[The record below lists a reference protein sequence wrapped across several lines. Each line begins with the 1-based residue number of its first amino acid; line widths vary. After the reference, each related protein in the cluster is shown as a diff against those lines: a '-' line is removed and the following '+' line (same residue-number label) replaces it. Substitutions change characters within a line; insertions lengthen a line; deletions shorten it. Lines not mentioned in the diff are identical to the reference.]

1 MWHKLFYLH
10 IDISSDQIAY
20 SSPTQTNKLQCW
32 TRSDWILAA
41 NLDKTLWKLLQAH
54 SVGQK
59 CRRNAFDQPIL
70 CQPTMRNWGIGKIRG
85 LGKARAQVLVV
96 DPIDR
101 FRLIQYGF
109 ASPRFS
115 GPSQPII
122 SPHCRP
128 DCKEL
133 FVRLRTAL
141 NRFTQALAN
150 CRLISGPIPAWE
162 VLSQTS
168 SLDLE
173 PQWGWNGDK
182 CKDFQRK
189 QEGYENEFKAKSNAC
204 SDAPRA
210 CGDRARKCEKRK

>member
-1 MWHKLFYLH
+1 MLNPKLINCIVEPDPIEYLP
-10 IDISSDQIAY
+10 I
-20 SSPTQTNKLQCW
+20 W
-32 TRSDWILAA
+32 TRHFESYCRFTLLAKNVA
-41 NLDKTLWKLLQAH
+41 GMPLINPFCINRPCEIEELVRSGGW
-54 SVGQK
+54 
-59 CRRNAFDQPIL
+59 
-70 CQPTMRNWGIGKIRG
+70 
-85 LGKARAQVLVV
+85 ARAQVLVV

-122 SPHCRP
+122 SPHSRP

-168 SLDLE
+168 SFDLRPTMGME
-173 PQWGWNGDK
+173 W
-182 CKDFQRK
+182 R
-189 QEGYENEFKAKSNAC
+189 
-204 SDAPRA
+204 
-210 CGDRARKCEKRK
+210 

>member
-1 MWHKLFYLH
+1 MLNRIRLNTCCQSGQDTLKVTAGSLCWPKMSQECLWSTHSMSTDHAKL
-10 IDISSDQIAY
+10 
-20 SSPTQTNKLQCW
+20 
-32 TRSDWILAA
+32 
-41 NLDKTLWKLLQAH
+41 
-54 SVGQK
+54 
-59 CRRNAFDQPIL
+59 
-70 CQPTMRNWGIGKIRG
+70 RNWLDQG

-109 ASPRFS
+109 ASRRFS
-115 GPSQPII
+115 RPSQPII

-128 DCKEL
+128 DCKEEL

-168 SLDLE
+168 SLDLRPTMGME
-173 PQWGWNGDK
+173 W
-182 CKDFQRK
+182 R
-189 QEGYENEFKAKSNAC
+189 
-204 SDAPRA
+204 
-210 CGDRARKCEKRK
+210 